1 MPSMFYQFC
10 LSVSKM
16 VSSML
21 ENPVLWQQHVTVC
34 LQLTKTAAEKSY
46 YYTNYRSKDNDLQ
59 TVLKI
64 SGIFQ
69 ASLGWFHLRRNLK
82 MLFAKINRLIDYL
95 SSIKMNCQK

>member
-16 VSSML
+16 VSSIL

-34 LQLTKTAAEKSY
+34 LQLTKTAAEKSHF
-46 YYTNYRSKDNDLQ
+46 TNYRSKDNDLQ